1 MIKYSTMLANS
12 SLKSACC
19 KNFFGRL
26 YCYSIYN
33 LIYYQESD
41 LREQDNANSESGF
54 LKFGGYVRQS

>member
-1 MIKYSTMLANS
+1 MLANS

-19 KNFFGRL
+19 KNFLGRL

-54 LKFGGYVRQS
+54 LKFGVG